1 MTLLDLIKCDFE
13 RLYGPCGLGA
23 RVKHYLFNGGHP
35 IRWVV
40 WFRVACYAKR
50 RCKPLF
56 PFAWLVMR
64 RQEFKYGVHA
74 STDTPFGPGLLIAHG
89 DCVYL
94 YAGSVGENCTFYQGV
109 TLGRSEGGVPTVGDN
124 VTVYTGATVV
134 GNVHLGDGCVI
145 AAGAVVTTDVPANT
159 LYAGVPAKHVKSYPI
174 KER

>member
-109 TLGRSEGGVPTVGDN
+109 TLGRSEGGCSHGWRQCN
-124 VTVYTGATVV
+124 RVYGS
-134 GNVHLGDGCVI
+134 DGRRKC
-145 AAGAVVTTDVPANT
+145 APRRRMCYRCRRCCHYRCACQYAVCRSASK
-159 LYAGVPAKHVKSYPI
+159 AC
-174 KER
+174 